1 MILNTYAILMAFLGL
16 LRLFLGVL
24 VLGLG
29 LLAWRAGRLAA
40 TPDNR
45 DAVETRS
52 YLVLLVTILLVGL
65 SVFSWPLLYLLLQSY
80 VPEWPGVMCIY
91 GVTQIGADTLGASRL
106 LPDLLRLLQWTKP
119 ALVFAGGAWFVL

>member
-1 MILNTYAILMAFLGL
+1 M
-16 LRLFLGVL
+16 GV
-24 VLGLG
+24 
-29 LLAWRAGRLAA
+29 LAWRAGRLAA

-52 YLVLLVTILLVGL
+52 YLVFLVTILLVGL

-91 GVTQIGADTLGASRL
+91 GVTRIGTGSLGVSRW
-106 LPDLLRLLQWTKP
+106 LPRRSKK
-119 ALVFAGGAWFVL
+119 